1 MIKLVV
7 SNQKGGV
14 GKTTT
19 AIALARCM
27 ADRGQRTL
35 LIDSDPQGSIAVTLR
50 LKPEAYISDFIL
62 NKLRLPDCVVKVAE
76 RLDVLCGNRETT
88 AMEQRIFTMYGREL
102 VFQNAFQM
110 YEDNYDAVIVDVA
123 PSISLLQAC
132 SMVFCQNVLIPIS
145 MDTLSVSGAG
155 ATIFSAQSI
164 GDNVRVPIRSLAL
177 LPTIVNRSYGLTDVV
192 MKMIEQLSTEYKIP
206 VLNAIRT
213 DQSIGKAARAHKM
226 LVDLDPLG
234 KALEDYEA
242 ATTSLLQLFGA
253 DGVKADA
260 VTRNAKCREDRGL
273 VASNPILILASL
285 MISSSRPL

>member
-1 MIKLVV
+1 MIKLMVG
-7 SNQKGGV
+7 NQKGGV

-19 AIALARCM
+19 AIVLARCM
-27 ADRGQRTL
+27 ADRGLRTL

-62 NKLRLPDCVVKVAE
+62 NKLRLSDCVTKVAE

-102 VFQNAFQM
+102 VFENAFRM
-110 YEDNYDAVIVDVA
+110 YEENYDAIVIDVA

-132 SMVFCQNVLIPIS
+132 SMVFCRNILIPIS

-164 GDNVRVPIRSLAL
+164 GDSVRVPIRSVAL
-177 LPTIVNRSYGLTDVV
+177 VPTIVNRSYGLTDVV
-192 MKMIEQLSTEYKIP
+192 MKMIEQLSKDYKIP
-206 VLNAIRT
+206 VLNTVRT

-226 LVDLDPLG
+226 LADLDPKA

-242 ATTSLLQLFGA
+242 ATTALLEIF
-253 DGVKADA
+253 KADVNAERIAEPENAERIA
-260 VTRNAKCREDRGL
+260 V
-273 VASNPILILASL
+273 
-285 MISSSRPL
+285 